1 MIDISSLW
9 TKLRPKENNIEG
21 IKQDL
26 KAGLVP
32 NLPYFII
39 DNKDAKAKITED
51 LLNIDTQFSLAYIIG
66 NYGNG
71 KTNLL
76 RYLEYFF
83 NDVYNDRNI
92 VVAYWRAD
100 VDKYDLILFLLYIIQ
115 IRFKKQLISA
125 MQELSIDDLDDAA
138 IKYEDS
144 FGAIEEYVSCIK
156 NNQGNADKLA
166 DLVDLGTG
174 RKYTKGAF
182 TKFDLAQL
190 TDYNRR
196 EVLVFFLNII
206 AKSGK
211 YIIFAI
217 DELEKIHEKSR
228 ARFNSFLT
236 SYRELIDLKSYIK
249 GHGLVTAATDA
260 SGENAL
266 ASLNPAFQ
274 RRIKTFVSYLTAI
287 EGKEDISELVRYLND
302 LIDTGKS
309 AEDVDKII
317 NILAK
322 STYSNNNLIVKH
334 ACENLMDPYKKTWT
348 KQLEEFGLQNI
359 FKEEYEKLNLNGA
372 FEGIYTKF
380 FDSLSRYVKV
390 TSDFELEEVKASE
403 RVLVRNEQQE
413 VLVFLFSDD
422 FESNKNRLDT
432 IASTYPTFSIRI
444 FRPLSADVS
453 FNIEPGK
460 KVKEII
466 TYNPEKLMTLFD
478 MFYDNYT
485 EYGEK
490 VQNLIHTYSNNV
502 L

>member
-217 DELEKIHEKSR
+217 DELEKIHEKSK

-249 GHGLVTAATDA
+249 GHALVTAATDA

-266 ASLNPAFQ
+266 ASLNPAFL

-309 AEDVDKII
+309 AEDVGKII

-453 FNIEPGK
+453 FNMEPGK

-466 TYNPEKLMTLFD
+466 TYNPEELMTLFD